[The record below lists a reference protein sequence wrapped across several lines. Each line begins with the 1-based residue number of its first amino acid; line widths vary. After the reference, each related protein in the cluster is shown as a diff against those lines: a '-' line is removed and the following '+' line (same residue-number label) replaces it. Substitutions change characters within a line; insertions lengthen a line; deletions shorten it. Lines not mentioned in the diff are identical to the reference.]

1 MKFVLDVHTHTIAS
15 GHAYSTLLEN
25 AAYASK
31 AGLELLG
38 ITDHAPAMEGG
49 TKPSYFLNFGTIPR
63 EIDGLQI
70 LMGTELNIMDYEG
83 NVDLDKFYLE
93 RMDYAIAS
101 LHPPCIPFGTLEE
114 NTNAIL
120 KVMENPYVKI
130 LGHPGDPRYL
140 IDCKAIV
147 NKAEETGTLIEINDA
162 SLIPNG
168 FRKGSEVYIGEIL
181 KLCKEKAL
189 PVVLASDAHF
199 ATHIGS
205 FENALRLI
213 KEVDFPEELII
224 NRSVKMFKNFLKIVE
239 NAN

>member
-1 MKFVLDVHTHTIAS
+1 MPDTTALS
-15 GHAYSTLLEN
+15 G
-25 AAYASK
+25 
-31 AGLELLG
+31 
-38 ITDHAPAMEGG
+38 TDA
-49 TKPSYFLNFGTIPR
+49 
-63 EIDGLQI
+63 
-70 LMGTELNIMDYEG
+70 
-83 NVDLDKFYLE
+83 
-93 RMDYAIAS
+93 
-101 LHPPCIPFGTLEE
+101 
-114 NTNAIL
+114 
-120 KVMENPYVKI
+120 VKK
-130 LGHPGDPRYL
+130 GY
-140 IDCKAIV
+140 CKAIV

-213 KEVDFPEELII
+213 KEVDFPEDLII